1 MILIL
6 GGTTEGR
13 KAVQVVE
20 SAGKPYYSTV
30 GSEQAIEA
38 AHAIRLTGGME
49 EEEMARFCREKEIS
63 LLVDAAHPFAIRLHR
78 TLAKVSS
85 RLRIPVVRLER
96 QYPERDKRLIWC
108 ADYAAAIDR
117 LRADG
122 IRNLLALTGVKT
134 IAKLRPYW
142 EQTPCWFRI
151 LDRKESL
158 SLAES
163 DGFPKERLV
172 FFHEGEDEKRLLE
185 RLHPDAVLTKES
197 GESGYFRE
205 KVEAAGACGIP
216 VYVIQR
222 PLLPDSFTFVQGV
235 EGLRKT
241 IERLAPGFF
250 PLRSGF
256 TTGTC
261 ATAAAKA
268 ALVALLSRREQTASC
283 ITLPSGEKIT
293 LPVAATEWV
302 DNAALC
308 TVVKDSGDDPDVT
321 NGTDVCVTVAYAKQR
336 VREQIDG
343 SQDRSC
349 AFTSESFPYLTLDGG
364 IGIGRVTKEGLE
376 QAVGQAAINRVPRQ
390 MIFAAVADV
399 CEKANVSEP
408 LHITVWMPE
417 GEALAKRTFNPKLG
431 IEGGLSVLG
440 TSGILEPMSEQA
452 IVATIETEIR
462 QLHAVGEEKILVT
475 PGNYGQAYASEYL
488 KLDLTKSVKSSNY
501 IGDTIDL
508 AISYGMKDFLLVGNI
523 GKLVKL
529 AAGIFNT
536 HSKVADGRGEI
547 FAVHAAMAGAEAK
560 VVQEIYDCIN
570 TDRMLDVLE
579 REGLREVVMQS
590 ILAAIEKH
598 VAGRVGDTMRFGVI
612 VFSEKYGYLGQTSDA
627 ERELNK
633 WYIL

>member
-1 MILIL
+1 
-6 GGTTEGR
+6 
-13 KAVQVVE
+13 
-20 SAGKPYYSTV
+20 
-30 GSEQAIEA
+30 
-38 AHAIRLTGGME
+38 ME
-49 EEEMARFCREKEIS
+49 EYVIKNQ
-63 LLVDAAHPFAIRLHR
+63 
-78 TLAKVSS
+78 K
-85 RLRIPVVRLER
+85 
-96 QYPERDKRLIWC
+96 
-108 ADYAAAIDR
+108 
-117 LRADG
+117 
-122 IRNLLALTGVKT
+122 
-134 IAKLRPYW
+134 KLR
-142 EQTPCWFRI
+142 
-151 LDRKESL
+151 L
-158 SLAES
+158 
-163 DGFPKERLV
+163 
-172 FFHEGEDEKRLLE
+172 
-185 RLHPDAVLTKES
+185 
-197 GESGYFRE
+197 
-205 KVEAAGACGIP
+205 GI
-216 VYVIQR
+216 
-222 PLLPDSFTFVQGV
+222 
-235 EGLRKT
+235 
-241 IERLAPGFF
+241 
-250 PLRSGF
+250 

-261 ATAAAKA
+261 SAAAAQAAAMQLLLGVESHAVTLRTPKGMTVSVPVYLLESDSRKA
-268 ALVALLSRREQTASC
+268 SY
-283 ITLPSGEKIT
+283 K
-293 LPVAATEWV
+293 
-302 DNAALC
+302 
-308 TVVKDSGDDPDVT
+308 VVKDSGDDPDVT

-336 VREQIDG
+336 VREQTDG
-343 SQDRSC
+343 SRDRSC

-364 IGIGRVTKEGLE
+364 IGIGRVMKEGLE

-399 CEKANVSEP
+399 CEKANVCEP

-417 GEALAKRTFNPKLG
+417 GETLAKRTFNPKLG

-462 QLHAVGEEKILVT
+462 QLHAVGEEKVLVT

-488 KLDLTKSVKSSNY
+488 GLDLAKSVKSSNY

-570 TDRMLDVLE
+570 TDRMLDVVE
-579 REGLREVVMQS
+579 REGLREAVMQS

-598 VAGRVGDTMRFGVI
+598 VAGRIGDAMRFGVI

>member
-1 MILIL
+1 
-6 GGTTEGR
+6 
-13 KAVQVVE
+13 
-20 SAGKPYYSTV
+20 
-30 GSEQAIEA
+30 
-38 AHAIRLTGGME
+38 ME
-49 EEEMARFCREKEIS
+49 EYVIKNQ
-63 LLVDAAHPFAIRLHR
+63 
-78 TLAKVSS
+78 K
-85 RLRIPVVRLER
+85 
-96 QYPERDKRLIWC
+96 
-108 ADYAAAIDR
+108 
-117 LRADG
+117 
-122 IRNLLALTGVKT
+122 
-134 IAKLRPYW
+134 KLR
-142 EQTPCWFRI
+142 
-151 LDRKESL
+151 L
-158 SLAES
+158 
-163 DGFPKERLV
+163 
-172 FFHEGEDEKRLLE
+172 
-185 RLHPDAVLTKES
+185 
-197 GESGYFRE
+197 
-205 KVEAAGACGIP
+205 GI
-216 VYVIQR
+216 
-222 PLLPDSFTFVQGV
+222 
-235 EGLRKT
+235 
-241 IERLAPGFF
+241 
-250 PLRSGF
+250 

-261 ATAAAKA
+261 SAAAAQA
-268 ALVALLSRREQTASC
+268 AAIQLLLGVESHAVILRTPKGMTVSV
-283 ITLPSGEKIT
+283 
-293 LPVAATEWV
+293 PVYLLEADADRV
-302 DNAALC
+302 SYK
-308 TVVKDSGDDPDVT
+308 VVKDSGDDPDVT

>member
-1 MILIL
+1 
-6 GGTTEGR
+6 
-13 KAVQVVE
+13 
-20 SAGKPYYSTV
+20 
-30 GSEQAIEA
+30 
-38 AHAIRLTGGME
+38 ME
-49 EEEMARFCREKEIS
+49 EYVIKNQ
-63 LLVDAAHPFAIRLHR
+63 
-78 TLAKVSS
+78 K
-85 RLRIPVVRLER
+85 
-96 QYPERDKRLIWC
+96 
-108 ADYAAAIDR
+108 
-117 LRADG
+117 
-122 IRNLLALTGVKT
+122 
-134 IAKLRPYW
+134 KLR
-142 EQTPCWFRI
+142 
-151 LDRKESL
+151 L
-158 SLAES
+158 
-163 DGFPKERLV
+163 
-172 FFHEGEDEKRLLE
+172 
-185 RLHPDAVLTKES
+185 
-197 GESGYFRE
+197 
-205 KVEAAGACGIP
+205 GI
-216 VYVIQR
+216 
-222 PLLPDSFTFVQGV
+222 
-235 EGLRKT
+235 
-241 IERLAPGFF
+241 
-250 PLRSGF
+250 

-261 ATAAAKA
+261 SAAAAQAAAMQLLLGVESHAVTLRTPKGMTVSVPVYLLEADSKKA
-268 ALVALLSRREQTASC
+268 SYKV
-283 ITLPSGEKIT
+283 I
-293 LPVAATEWV
+293 
-302 DNAALC
+302 
-308 TVVKDSGDDPDVT
+308 KDSGDDPDVT
-321 NGTDVCVTVAYAKQR
+321 NGTDVCVTVEYAQQST
-336 VREQIDG
+336 REKSNRSAGTSGDKKPNGSEEIGGNAGSNGIVEASIQSSKNG
-343 SQDRSC
+343 SQDRSR
-349 AFTSESFPYLTLDGG
+349 AFTSESCPYLTLDGG

-390 MIFAAVADV
+390 MIFDAVADV
-399 CEKANVSEP
+399 CEKANVCEP

-417 GEALAKRTFNPKLG
+417 GETLAKRTFNPKLG

-462 QLHAVGEEKILVT
+462 QLHAVGEEKVLVT

-488 KLDLTKSVKSSNY
+488 GLDLAKSVKSSNY

-579 REGLREVVMQS
+579 REVLREVVMQS

>member
-1 MILIL
+1 M
-6 GGTTEGR
+6 R
-13 KAVQVVE
+13 
-20 SAGKPYYSTV
+20 
-30 GSEQAIEA
+30 
-38 AHAIRLTGGME
+38 ME
-49 EEEMARFCREKEIS
+49 EYVIKNQ
-63 LLVDAAHPFAIRLHR
+63 
-78 TLAKVSS
+78 K
-85 RLRIPVVRLER
+85 
-96 QYPERDKRLIWC
+96 
-108 ADYAAAIDR
+108 
-117 LRADG
+117 
-122 IRNLLALTGVKT
+122 
-134 IAKLRPYW
+134 KLR
-142 EQTPCWFRI
+142 
-151 LDRKESL
+151 L
-158 SLAES
+158 
-163 DGFPKERLV
+163 
-172 FFHEGEDEKRLLE
+172 
-185 RLHPDAVLTKES
+185 
-197 GESGYFRE
+197 
-205 KVEAAGACGIP
+205 GI
-216 VYVIQR
+216 
-222 PLLPDSFTFVQGV
+222 
-235 EGLRKT
+235 
-241 IERLAPGFF
+241 
-250 PLRSGF
+250 

-261 ATAAAKA
+261 SAAAAQAAAMQLLLGVENHAVTLRTPKGMTVSVPVYLLESDSRKA
-268 ALVALLSRREQTASC
+268 SY
-283 ITLPSGEKIT
+283 K
-293 LPVAATEWV
+293 
-302 DNAALC
+302 
-308 TVVKDSGDDPDVT
+308 VVKDSGDDPDVT
-321 NGTDVCVTVAYAKQR
+321 NGTDVCVTVEYVKQR
-336 VREQIDG
+336 VREQTDG

-364 IGIGRVTKEGLE
+364 IGIGRVMKEGLE

-399 CEKANVSEP
+399 CEKANVCEP

-417 GEALAKRTFNPKLG
+417 GETLAKRTFNPKLG

-462 QLHAVGEEKILVT
+462 QLHAVGEEKVLVT

-488 KLDLTKSVKSSNY
+488 GLDLAKSVKSSNY

-570 TDRMLDVLE
+570 TDRMLDVVE
-579 REGLREVVMQS
+579 REGLREAVMQS

-598 VAGRVGDTMRFGVI
+598 VAGRIGDAMRFGVI

>member
-1 MILIL
+1 
-6 GGTTEGR
+6 
-13 KAVQVVE
+13 
-20 SAGKPYYSTV
+20 
-30 GSEQAIEA
+30 
-38 AHAIRLTGGME
+38 ME
-49 EEEMARFCREKEIS
+49 EYVIKNQ
-63 LLVDAAHPFAIRLHR
+63 
-78 TLAKVSS
+78 K
-85 RLRIPVVRLER
+85 
-96 QYPERDKRLIWC
+96 
-108 ADYAAAIDR
+108 
-117 LRADG
+117 
-122 IRNLLALTGVKT
+122 
-134 IAKLRPYW
+134 KLR
-142 EQTPCWFRI
+142 
-151 LDRKESL
+151 L
-158 SLAES
+158 
-163 DGFPKERLV
+163 
-172 FFHEGEDEKRLLE
+172 
-185 RLHPDAVLTKES
+185 
-197 GESGYFRE
+197 
-205 KVEAAGACGIP
+205 GI
-216 VYVIQR
+216 
-222 PLLPDSFTFVQGV
+222 
-235 EGLRKT
+235 
-241 IERLAPGFF
+241 
-250 PLRSGF
+250 

-261 ATAAAKA
+261 SAAAAQAAAIQLLLDVESHTVTLRTPKGMTVSVPVYLLESDSRKA
-268 ALVALLSRREQTASC
+268 SY
-283 ITLPSGEKIT
+283 K
-293 LPVAATEWV
+293 
-302 DNAALC
+302 
-308 TVVKDSGDDPDVT
+308 VVKDSGDDPDVT
-321 NGTDVCVTVAYAKQR
+321 NGTDVCVTVEFAKQR
-336 VREQIDG
+336 VCEQKDE

-390 MIFAAVADV
+390 MIFDAVADV
-399 CEKANVSEP
+399 CEKANVCEP

-417 GEALAKRTFNPKLG
+417 GETLAKRTFNPKLG

-462 QLHAVGEEKILVT
+462 QLHAVGEEKVLVT

-488 KLDLTKSVKSSNY
+488 GLDLAKSVKSSNY

-547 FAVHAAMAGAEAK
+547 FAVHAAIAGAGAN
-560 VVQEIYDCIN
+560 VVQEIYNCIN

-579 REGLREVVMQS
+579 REGLREAVMQS

-598 VAGRVGDTMRFGVI
+598 VDGRIGDTMRFGVI

>member
-1 MILIL
+1 
-6 GGTTEGR
+6 
-13 KAVQVVE
+13 
-20 SAGKPYYSTV
+20 
-30 GSEQAIEA
+30 
-38 AHAIRLTGGME
+38 ME
-49 EEEMARFCREKEIS
+49 EYVIKNQ
-63 LLVDAAHPFAIRLHR
+63 
-78 TLAKVSS
+78 K
-85 RLRIPVVRLER
+85 
-96 QYPERDKRLIWC
+96 
-108 ADYAAAIDR
+108 
-117 LRADG
+117 
-122 IRNLLALTGVKT
+122 
-134 IAKLRPYW
+134 KLR
-142 EQTPCWFRI
+142 
-151 LDRKESL
+151 L
-158 SLAES
+158 
-163 DGFPKERLV
+163 
-172 FFHEGEDEKRLLE
+172 
-185 RLHPDAVLTKES
+185 
-197 GESGYFRE
+197 
-205 KVEAAGACGIP
+205 GI
-216 VYVIQR
+216 
-222 PLLPDSFTFVQGV
+222 
-235 EGLRKT
+235 
-241 IERLAPGFF
+241 
-250 PLRSGF
+250 

-261 ATAAAKA
+261 SAAAAQAAAMQLLLGIESHAVTLRTPKGMTVSVPVYLLEADNVKA
-268 ALVALLSRREQTASC
+268 SYKV
-283 ITLPSGEKIT
+283 I
-293 LPVAATEWV
+293 
-302 DNAALC
+302 
-308 TVVKDSGDDPDVT
+308 KDSGDDPDVT
-321 NGTDVCVTVAYAKQR
+321 NGTDVCVTVAYAQQST
-336 VREQIDG
+336 REKSNRSAGTSGDKKPNGSVEIGGNAGSDGIVEASIQSSKNG
-343 SQDRSC
+343 SQDSSC

-399 CEKANVSEP
+399 CEKANVREP

-417 GEALAKRTFNPKLG
+417 GETLAKRTFNPKLG

-488 KLDLTKSVKSSNY
+488 GLDLAKSVKSSNY

-547 FAVHAAMAGAEAK
+547 FAVHAAMAGAEAN

-570 TDRMLDVLE
+570 TDRMLDVVE
-579 REGLREVVMQS
+579 REGLRETVMQS

-612 VFSEKYGYLGQTSDA
+612 VFSEKYGYLGQTKDA

-633 WYIL
+633 WYIS

>member
-1 MILIL
+1 
-6 GGTTEGR
+6 
-13 KAVQVVE
+13 
-20 SAGKPYYSTV
+20 
-30 GSEQAIEA
+30 
-38 AHAIRLTGGME
+38 ME
-49 EEEMARFCREKEIS
+49 EYVIKNQ
-63 LLVDAAHPFAIRLHR
+63 
-78 TLAKVSS
+78 K
-85 RLRIPVVRLER
+85 
-96 QYPERDKRLIWC
+96 
-108 ADYAAAIDR
+108 
-117 LRADG
+117 
-122 IRNLLALTGVKT
+122 
-134 IAKLRPYW
+134 KLR
-142 EQTPCWFRI
+142 
-151 LDRKESL
+151 L
-158 SLAES
+158 
-163 DGFPKERLV
+163 
-172 FFHEGEDEKRLLE
+172 
-185 RLHPDAVLTKES
+185 
-197 GESGYFRE
+197 
-205 KVEAAGACGIP
+205 GI
-216 VYVIQR
+216 
-222 PLLPDSFTFVQGV
+222 
-235 EGLRKT
+235 
-241 IERLAPGFF
+241 
-250 PLRSGF
+250 

-261 ATAAAKA
+261 SAAAAQAAAMQLLLGIESHAVTLRTPKGMTVSVPVYLLEADNVKA
-268 ALVALLSRREQTASC
+268 SYKV
-283 ITLPSGEKIT
+283 I
-293 LPVAATEWV
+293 
-302 DNAALC
+302 
-308 TVVKDSGDDPDVT
+308 KDSGDDPDVT
-321 NGTDVCVTVAYAKQR
+321 NGTDVCVTVAYAQQST
-336 VREQIDG
+336 REKSNRSAGTSGDKKPNGSVEIGGNAGSDGIVEASIQSSKNG
-343 SQDRSC
+343 SQDSSC

-399 CEKANVSEP
+399 CEKANVREP

-417 GEALAKRTFNPKLG
+417 GETLAKRTFNPKLG

-488 KLDLTKSVKSSNY
+488 GLDLAKSVKSSNY

-570 TDRMLDVLE
+570 TDRMLDVVE
-579 REGLREVVMQS
+579 REGLRETVMQS

-633 WYIL
+633 WYIS